1 MLKPVCRKVV
11 SLALLIFCYE
21 PHLLA
26 QDRDDKINLLASKG
40 TVFLIE
46 RSDPFDLL
54 DVKIVKE
61 QLVIEVRYFGGYI
74 KHDFEIVWPVIL
86 SNTYYPS
93 FAVVLNHDNNYD
105 LQEKLITQVLR
116 FDIEESRLGLSP
128 QTLQKTHITVINGSN
143 RDQKVAT
150 P

>member
-21 PHLLA
+21 PQSLA

>member
-1 MLKPVCRKVV
+1 MLKPVYRKVV

-21 PHLLA
+21 PNLLA

>member
-11 SLALLIFCYE
+11 FLALFIFCYKQQ
-21 PHLLA
+21 LLA
-26 QDRDDKINLLASKG
+26 QDWDDKINLLATKG

-46 RSDPFDLL
+46 NSDPFDLL

-61 QLVIEVRYFGGYI
+61 QLVIKVRYVGGYV

-86 SNTYYPS
+86 SDIYHPS

-128 QTLQKTHITVINGSN
+128 QTLQNTHITVINGSN
-143 RDQKVAT
+143 RDQKVVT